1 MQLGAA
7 KQQAVA
13 AQQREA
19 GHSAALRRAEAR
31 VAELEHAV
39 AASRE
44 THSQQQA
51 ALGAVKASSASEASA
66 REQEWAAKCAA
77 LRTEAST
84 GRQQLLQQQ
93 QQAAELIPNP
103 NPNPNRNRSPS
114 PSPSPSPGPDP
125 KQAAEVIANL
135 QETMR
140 RQQEE
145 AELKLATAR
154 TAVPISP
161 LPPPPSNGAP
171 LSPASGAAGGA
182 AAGAAAGAD
191 ALRAQLALAEKRA
204 SVGAEYRQLSE
215 SYKAKAERLEARLHS
230 IPYP

>member
-84 GRQQLLQQQ
+84 GRQ
-93 QQAAELIPNP
+93 
-103 NPNPNRNRSPS
+103 
-114 PSPSPSPGPDP
+114 
-125 KQAAEVIANL
+125 
-135 QETMR
+135 
-140 RQQEE
+140 
-145 AELKLATAR
+145 
-154 TAVPISP
+154 
-161 LPPPPSNGAP
+161 
-171 LSPASGAAGGA
+171 
-182 AAGAAAGAD
+182 
-191 ALRAQLALAEKRA
+191 
-204 SVGAEYRQLSE
+204 
-215 SYKAKAERLEARLHS
+215 
-230 IPYP
+230 